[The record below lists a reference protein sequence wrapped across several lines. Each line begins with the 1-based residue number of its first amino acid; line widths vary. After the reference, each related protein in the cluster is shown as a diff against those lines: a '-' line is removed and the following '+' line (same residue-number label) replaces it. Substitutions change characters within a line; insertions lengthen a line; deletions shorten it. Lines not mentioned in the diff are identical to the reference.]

1 MTKGSVFKRVL
12 LLMLALSVILALTG
26 CGEKPEEAPQNDVP
40 AADDSLVPPPD
51 AFAPFEP
58 TQAELHEGD
67 PMLVADA
74 FRYTYMYMDQ
84 DENGNNKTYEHI
96 YAIPCITMD
105 SPEIAALNEQ
115 IYTAL
120 YNAELIETVE
130 HNNENRGTYAPYY
143 FGIEYS
149 WAINNDILSLVIQ
162 APTEKETIEYYVYN
176 ISVSEERLLSNDEVI
191 AAHGM
196 TKDAYLEQAK
206 LAFSNAFWE
215 AFAPLQAQVAVEPEA
230 LLRYEEC
237 LQNTMRTENLEAATP
252 YFDMD
257 GRLCAFGGFCFPTE
271 DGQINTSVSLDDI
284 TLCPEWAEHVSA

>member
-1 MTKGSVFKRVL
+1 
-12 LLMLALSVILALTG
+12 MLALSVMFALMG

-40 AADDSLVPPPD
+40 AADNSLVPPPD

-84 DENGNNKTYEHI
+84 DENGNSQTYEHI
-96 YAIPCITMD
+96 YAIPYITMD
-105 SPEIAALNEQ
+105 SPEIAALNDQ

-130 HNNENRGTYAPYY
+130 NNNENRGTYAPYY
-143 FGIEYS
+143 LGIEYS

-162 APTEKETIEYYVYN
+162 APTEKEDIEYYVYN
-176 ISVSEERLLSNDEVI
+176 ISISREALLSNDEVLE
-191 AAHGM
+191 AYGM
-196 TKDAYLEQAK
+196 GKEAYLEQAK

-215 AFAPLQAQVAVEPEA
+215 TFAPVQAQVASSNPEE
-230 LLRYEEC
+230 LPRYEEC
-237 LQNTMRTENLEAATP
+237 LQNTVRAENLEAATP
-252 YFDMD
+252 YLNVD
-257 GRLCAFGGFCFPTE
+257 GKLYAFGSFYFPAD
-271 DGQINTSVSLDDI
+271 DGQLNTSVSLDDI
-284 TLCPEWAEHVSA
+284 VLCPEWAEHVSA